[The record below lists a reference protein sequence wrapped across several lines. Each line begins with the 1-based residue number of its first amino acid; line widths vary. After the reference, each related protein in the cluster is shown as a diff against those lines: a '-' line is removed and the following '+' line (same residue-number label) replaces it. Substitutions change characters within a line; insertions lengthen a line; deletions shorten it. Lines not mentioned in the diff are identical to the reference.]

1 MDRQISPKLLSFNGR
16 VIWRIRKNEEVNGMP
31 FLSYEDLL
39 TGKCTNYRVIGLCS
53 RFGELVAI
61 YWLMDGD
68 DDKMVIIDLKIEGT
82 QRVLSQRIFK
92 LNHFNC
98 TAEWMGPNHRQ
109 YSTEVSSFSNVL
121 VGEEVVV
128 LIGSCYFEE
137 DHNNSTPPQQHMV
150 TLPRCPT
157 NALFSEE
164 LLLPDIVNLKGLLQ
178 ALSSF

>member
-1 MDRQISPKLLSFNGR
+1 
-16 VIWRIRKNEEVNGMP
+16 MP

-92 LNHFNC
+92 VKWGGNF
-98 TAEWMGPNHRQ
+98 
-109 YSTEVSSFSNVL
+109 VKKF
-121 VGEEVVV
+121 
-128 LIGSCYFEE
+128 YFQVK
-137 DHNNSTPPQQHMV
+137 P
-150 TLPRCPT
+150 
-157 NALFSEE
+157 F
-164 LLLPDIVNLKGLLQ
+164 
-178 ALSSF
+178 